1 MIRLCSSVITDLR
14 TRLSVNV
21 PNHGSTW
28 RCRVVC
34 TRLRMI
40 PSVLAL
46 TGILMLAACGGG
58 DSDSGSGA
66 PDTAPGVQVVV
77 SAHSLATDAGIAI
90 LEAGGTA
97 ADAAV
102 AVAATLSV
110 VEPWFSSVLGGGTWA
125 LYHDAATGGVTSLD
139 GVGPV
144 GSKAT
149 VADYSNRYFEAGL
162 HQAIVPGAWDG
173 WMLWLERY
181 GRLSLGE
188 VLAPAIAV
196 ARQGYP
202 VSAAMAQ
209 WLRRES
215 RLITSRPDT
224 ARIYA
229 PNGTL
234 LQLGETVYQHDL
246 AATLESLAAVFDE
259 ALVDGR
265 AAAIQAAR
273 DYYYRGPLADAIVLF
288 SDSFG
293 GYLTIEDFHS
303 FEAEIVEPV
312 AIDYR
317 DGIRIFQNPPNSQGI
332 TMLIAL
338 NILKGFDFSQLT
350 PDDAD
355 AIHLQVE
362 ALKLAFADRHYHVG
376 DPQRVQVPVTALLS
390 EAHAQRQRQRIDM
403 SNVLT
408 WPIADVLVQD
418 ATAQQVPTSP
428 LPNLPDDFVT
438 GTTTFHVLDRD
449 GNAAAVTT
457 SLGAQFY
464 AIGNTGIHINNR
476 MRFVALREGDPNLLT
491 PGYKVRHTS
500 SPYMVL
506 RDGRPYILGGNTGA
520 DTQVQAQLQQFISHV
535 EFGLAADAAISRPR
549 FVTTAFP
556 ATTSPFFVG
565 NSLQMENGFPDGL
578 SDLLRARGH
587 SVQEGVGLYGVGHM
601 VVIDET
607 RESAIVGTEPRYP
620 TSSGTVIMPRDP

>member
-1 MIRLCSSVITDLR
+1 MIRLSSSVITDLR
-14 TRLSVNV
+14 ARRSVNV
-21 PNHGSTW
+21 PNNGSTW

-40 PSVLAL
+40 PSALAW
-46 TGILMLAACGGG
+46 TGLLMLAACGGG

-66 PDTAPGVQVVV
+66 PDAAPGVQAVV

-90 LEAGGTA
+90 LEAGGSA

-125 LYHDAATGGVTSLD
+125 LYHDAATGRVTSLD

-149 VADYSNRYFEAGL
+149 VGDYSNRYFEAGL

-215 RLITSRPDT
+215 RLIASRPDT
-224 ARIYA
+224 ARIYV
-229 PNGTL
+229 PNGVL
-234 LQLGETVYQHDL
+234 LQSGETVYQHDL

-317 DGIRIFQNPPNSQGI
+317 DGIRVFQNPPNSQGI

-376 DPQRVQVPVTALLS
+376 DPERVQVPVAALLS
-390 EAHAQRQRQRIDM
+390 EAHAQRQRERIDM

-418 ATAQQVPTSP
+418 TTAQQVSTSP
-428 LPNLPDDFVT
+428 LPNLPDDIVT

-476 MRFVALREGDPNLLT
+476 MRFVALADGDPNQLS
-491 PGYKVRHTS
+491 PGFKVRHTS
-500 SPYMVL
+500 NPYMAL
-506 RDGRPYILGGNTGA
+506 RDGKPFLLGGNTGA
-520 DTQVQAQLQQFISHV
+520 DTQVQGQLQQFISYV
-535 EFGLAADAAISRPR
+535 EFGLTADEATRRPR
-549 FVTTAFP
+549 FLTTAFP
-556 ATTSPFFVG
+556 ATTAPYSVG
-565 NSLQMENGFPDGL
+565 NTLQMERGFPVA
-578 SDLLRARGH
+578 LLDHLRSRGH
-587 SVQEGVGLYGVGHM
+587 SVQVGPGIFGVAHM
-601 VVIDET
+601 LVIDADRKNAEIG
-607 RESAIVGTEPRYP
+607 SEPRYP
-620 TSSGTVIMPRDP
+620 TSSGRAIE